1 MKRLQGLLILIA
13 LIGLG
18 LGYIFIRAELLLQ
31 GQISANVGFM
41 AMIAILIVELFK
53 GEDDEE

>member
-1 MKRLQGLLILIA
+1 LLILIA
-13 LIGLG
+13 LIGRG